1 MAATAED
8 RRFFRLLTERF
19 GKLGIAKARPR
30 IPSGTLRRALISIRI
45 TDQQVKMHITHYW
58 ARFVH
63 DGRGQSPRTV
73 TPGKFLAWYRN
84 PRDDP
89 RLTAF
94 GGQTPPRAS
103 QLVGL
108 RQAIDATQFRRDAD
122 AGKIIFVESSP
133 GTSGTPFFS
142 NDAGGGM
149 RGFVDEANKFADP
162 LVRAHIL
169 KRIGKENLKDK
180 QIAELTLGF

>member
-1 MAATAED
+1 MAATTED
-8 RRFFRLLTERF
+8 RRFFRLLTERL

-30 IPSGTLRRALISIRI
+30 IPSRTLRRALISIRI
-45 TDQQVKMHITHYW
+45 TDQQIKMHITHYW
-58 ARFVH
+58 AHWVH
-63 DGRGQSPRTV
+63 EGRGPIR
-73 TPGKFLAWYRN
+73 PGTGRFLAWYRN

-89 RLTAF
+89 RLSAF

-108 RQAIDATQFRRDAD
+108 KQAINAAQFRRDAD
-122 AGKIIFVESSP
+122 AGKIVFVERADKVT
-133 GTSGTPFFS
+133 GVPFFS

-149 RGFVDEANKFADP
+149 RGFVDQANTFADP